1 MTKYNITEKKEKAA
15 AYRNAVSAKMMD
27 SLKERIVDVLLKQKK
42 YRDPDYSARQLSADL
57 QTNPRYIS
65 AAINLR
71 FDMNYS
77 MLVNSYR
84 VEDAKD
90 ILADHHHDDMRM
102 EEVSQMVGFS
112 NRQSFYAAFFRFTG
126 TTPRDY
132 KMQMKSRRYAAAKS
146 LTGNTERTNIE

>member
-1 MTKYNITEKKEKAA
+1 MTKYNITEKKDKAA

-27 SLKERIVDVLLKQKK
+27 SLKERITEVLLNQKK
-42 YRDPDYSARQLSADL
+42 YRDPSYSARQLSADL

-65 AAINLR
+65 AAINMR

-77 MLVNSYR
+77 MLVNKYR
-84 VEDAKD
+84 VEEAKD
-90 ILADHHHDDMRM
+90 ILASHKHDGKRM
-102 EEVSQMVGFS
+102 EEVSHMVGFS

-132 KMQMKSRRYAAAKS
+132 KMQMKAHRHTNKS
-146 LTGNTERTNIE
+146 LSDSEE